1 MTSIRAQLENHQ
13 AIIVVRSATRGNV
26 LVERAD
32 LNELEAITQLGPL
45 KVYRDT
51 ETHFEV
57 SLEDF
62 QALVKAAH
70 DRLHGILDNEDDEK
84 GSPEAQPEEDDEQL
98 RNLSMHYAAQVL
110 VARIHAANGLEAV
123 SFEDHHIVSQAKAIL
138 DFLKG

>member
-1 MTSIRAQLENHQ
+1 MTSIRALLDSHTPLV
-13 AIIVVRSATRGNV
+13 ASKSKTPGLV

-32 LNELEAITQLGPL
+32 LEELQALARADVSAVYSTTDTHYEIAAEA
-45 KVYRDT
+45 
-51 ETHFEV
+51 
-57 SLEDF
+57 F

-70 DRLHGILDNEDDEK
+70 DRLHGILDDEDDEK
-84 GSPEAQPEEDDEQL
+84 GSPEVQPEEDDEQL